1 MFFCDNDSEMQ
12 KQMEII
18 KDRIEKEFPTA
29 LGLKSNEEKTS
40 ENIQKINEANL
51 EKSKLKASEIEKQ
64 KEALRKEQE
73 DFEAEKAKYANDIE
87 EMQMLIELTQDTLKD
102 NPNDEDLP
110 LYLELL
116 NDTLQGILT
125 GQKDLLSKKKTN
137 KTAFANGGE
146 LVINDTDIASDNEI
160 SSLLLKIEKDW
171 GKDSDYYST
180 IEGIIVG
187 YSKSDSDGDMYLN
200 ANGIKRIN
208 EELANF
214 DFKYRLTSN
223 GIVDIEE
230 LEEDT
235 NNLYVYKFHEERGEV
250 KASVEDMTTGI
261 TVWEYNYPDYSLDE
275 DEREFQSSIVEDGFM
290 KNFDDVEGL
299 ENYLKSLQILP
310 MDAEL
315 ISEEDAIQDYQYYAN
330 GGSIFSNSNHNTGR
344 SWHLDR
350 QRYNS
355 NEDWEK
361 PLRKR
366 KRKYKNGGSVV
377 DNDIIYA
384 YKQIEKEKQRILSG
398 LTVPYK
404 ESFGDVNINVEDVFT
419 ENGSEELKYEN
430 VGYGGIR
437 FMGNINGKVPT
448 QGLYYKDS
456 QTKNKIQ
463 NVIRAL
469 DQNNE
474 DKRSIVDDIIKQ
486 KGKPKQQLSVLNMI
500 AKRLENGG
508 IADDKTHEYRVMYSY
523 KSRDGVD
530 TDSFQDEESA
540 RNFYNEK
547 IKEDDIEL
555 VMFDYNEYNR
565 FNKISNHKHIAA
577 YSWKDKKFA
586 SGGEITIK
594 DVDEWDVI
602 NDWATESEKHPKYN
616 VSYAQIVNDIN
627 DIGAINDL
635 DDLESYKKEWKERY
649 NLKSTDNESIEELA
663 NDLWRDILEA
673 ARKDNAFENYVKILN
688 KEREKRLLDIPE
700 NYIFIRHDRN
710 VGGGD
715 YFFKHR
721 ATNKELKL
729 PDWHITEMGGV
740 GGTDLGYV
748 SREGALKKYFSKNKY
763 SEGGGVND
771 ENEIEAKAIEYLT
784 AKPVERHHHE
794 VNYIVYQRPKNNN
807 WYRIPIKEVYETI
820 ENHNESLKIQSRLPK
835 SFAKMA
841 NGGGVGDK
849 YILQKMR
856 KYQEQGLIE
865 ITRSGILGNDFKT
878 KDNRLLVVDSGHKI
892 GGLNS
897 YNITI
902 DGKKTEGH
910 TLSDAYKLTVDFIE
924 NNYSNGGGVDEI
936 KVGDIVNLS
945 EIKMPNGEIQYERVD
960 NGVVKYISE
969 GIYGIENPKTR
980 RIHQVR
986 KEQIEGYENYGGVDY
1001 EKHYSSSPINEQSFG
1016 KLKSMLNNSGFS
1028 HYKNTPENQLKH
1040 GNRGDIAIIG
1050 KSSVIVSH
1058 YTPNTN
1064 RFLDS
1069 KTFETEIELAK
1080 FLDKNDFY
1088 KDGGNVYPIED
1099 ARKPVL
1105 NSGVILLVKDTKEEA
1120 DKYVVG
1126 NPDLFV
1132 APIGDKWAIKK
1143 FENGGEMSSTPMYK
1157 KGDEVVLF
1165 SNRYNPNA
1173 DVFLVDEYIKFD
1185 LGAKQH
1191 YYKLKNKNSGEF
1203 YERYESAIIP
1213 VSDLQKDLSTE
1224 EKTKLEAIYEK
1235 YHNIDYWGYGDTLKS
1250 QLNSWRNA
1258 YAKGD
1263 KGALKYTEQDIID
1276 NMWMREKMDF
1286 DKIVNS
1292 VRDMVSKKDLAMM
1305 ISRLRYDQKVSLEI
1319 YEVLTG
1325 EKIKGMSN
1333 KELSQYFTSKY
1344 GS

>member
-1 MFFCDNDSEMQ
+1 MVSAKDFFSKIDLSKLDTASATQIREEFLTLSPEDWDLIDNDSEMQ

-29 LGLKSNEEKTS
+29 LGLKSNEEKAS
-40 ENIQKINEANL
+40 ESIQKVNETNL
-51 EKSKLKASEIEKQ
+51 EKSKIKVSEIEKQ

-73 DFEAEKAKYANDIE
+73 EFEAEKAKFANDIE
-87 EMQMLIELTQDTLKD
+87 EMQMLIELTQDTLND

-110 LYLELL
+110 MYLELL
-116 NDTLQGILT
+116 NDTLQGIIS
-125 GQKDLLSKKKTN
+125 GQKDLLSKKKNN

-146 LVINDTDIASDNEI
+146 LIINDTDIASDNEI
-160 SSLLLKIEKDW
+160 SALLEKIEKDW
-171 GKDSDYYST
+171 GKASDYYST

-187 YSKSDSDGDMYLN
+187 YSKSDSDSDMYLN

-214 DFKYRLTSN
+214 DFQYRLTSN

-230 LEEDT
+230 LEEDKS
-235 NNLYVYKFHEERGEV
+235 NLYVYRFHEERGEI

-261 TVWEYNYPDYSLDE
+261 AVWEYNYPDYSLGE
-275 DEREFQSSIVEDGFM
+275 EEREFQSTIVEDGFM

-299 ENYLKSLQILP
+299 ENYLKDLQILP

-315 ISEEDAIQDYQYYAN
+315 ISAEDAIQDYGYYAN

-486 KGKPKQQLSVLNMI
+486 KGKPKEQLAVLNMM

-508 IADDKTHEYRVMYSY
+508 LADAKTHEYRVMYSY

-555 VMFDYNEYNR
+555 VMFDYNEYNKLGYVSKHR
-565 FNKISNHKHIAA
+565 HISA
-577 YSWKDKKFA
+577 YSWKDTKFEN
-586 SGGEITIK
+586 GGILNNYEGKNSEEVWNNWTREQKIHFIK
-594 DVDEWDVI
+594 DHYS
-602 NDWATESEKHPKYN
+602 NS
-616 VSYAQIVNDIN
+616 
-627 DIGAINDL
+627 
-635 DDLESYKKEWKERY
+635 LEY
-649 NLKSTDNESIEELA
+649 
-663 NDLWRDILEA
+663 ILETYP
-673 ARKDNAFENYVKILN
+673 NLE
-688 KEREKRLLDIPE
+688 
-700 NYIFIRHDRN
+700 
-710 VGGGD
+710 
-715 YFFKHR
+715 
-721 ATNKELKL
+721 
-729 PDWHITEMGGV
+729 
-740 GGTDLGYV
+740 
-748 SREGALKKYFSKNKY
+748 Y
-763 SEGGGVND
+763 S
-771 ENEIEAKAIEYLT
+771 
-784 AKPVERHHHE
+784 
-794 VNYIVYQRPKNNN
+794 
-807 WYRIPIKEVYETI
+807 
-820 ENHNESLKIQSRLPK
+820 
-835 SFAKMA
+835 
-841 NGGGVGDK
+841 
-849 YILQKMR
+849 
-856 KYQEQGLIE
+856 
-865 ITRSGILGNDFKT
+865 DFKT
-878 KDNRLLVVDSGHKI
+878 IEGKDGYILDLLQEHI
-892 GGLNS
+892 N
-897 YNITI
+897 
-902 DGKKTEGH
+902 EGQ
-910 TLSDAYKLTVDFIE
+910 
-924 NNYSNGGGVDEI
+924 YSNGGGVDEI
-936 KVGDIVNLS
+936 KVGDTVNLS
-945 EIKMPNGEIQYERVD
+945 EIKMPNGEIQYERVE
-960 NGVVKYISE
+960 NGIVKYIGE
-969 GIYGIENPKTR
+969 GIYGVENPKTR

-986 KEQIEGYENYGGVDY
+986 KDQIEGYENDGGVDY
-1001 EKHYSSSPINEQSFG
+1001 EKHYSSSPINEQSFD
-1016 KLKSMLNNSGFS
+1016 KLKSMLNNAGFS

-1088 KDGGNVYPIED
+1088 KDGGNIYPVED
-1099 ARKPVL
+1099 ARKPML

-1120 DKYVVG
+1120 DKYIVG
-1126 NPDLFV
+1126 IPDLFV
-1132 APIGDKWAIKK
+1132 APYGDKWAIKK

-1165 SNRYNPNA
+1165 AHRYNPNA
-1173 DVFLVDEYIKFD
+1173 DIFLVDEYIKFD

-1203 YERYESAIIP
+1203 YERYENAIIP
-1213 VSDLQKDLSTE
+1213 ASDLQKDLSTE

-1235 YHNIDYWGYGDTLKS
+1235 YHNSDYWGYGDSLKS

>member
-1 MFFCDNDSEMQ
+1 MVSAKDFFSTIDLSKLDIASATQIREEILTLSPEDWDLIDNDSEMQ

-29 LGLKSNEEKTS
+29 LGLKSNEEKAS
-40 ENIQKINEANL
+40 ESIQKVNETNL
-51 EKSKLKASEIEKQ
+51 EKSKIKVSEIEKQ

-73 DFEAEKAKYANDIE
+73 EFEAEKAKFANDIE

-137 KTAFANGGE
+137 KTAFSNGGE

-160 SSLLLKIEKDW
+160 SSLLIKIEKDW

-214 DFKYRLTSN
+214 DFQYRLTSN

-230 LEEDT
+230 LEEDKS
-235 NNLYVYKFHEERGEV
+235 NLYVYRFHEERGEIR
-250 KASVEDMTTGI
+250 ASVEDMTTGI

-275 DEREFQSSIVEDGFM
+275 EEREFQSTIVEDGFM

-299 ENYLKSLQILP
+299 ENYLKDLQILP

-315 ISEEDAIQDYQYYAN
+315 ISAEDAIQDYGYYAN

-555 VMFDYNEYNR
+555 VMFDYNQYN
-565 FNKISNHKHIAA
+565 KLGYVIDHKHFAA
-577 YSWKDKKFA
+577 YSWKDTKF
-586 SGGEITIK
+586 E
-594 DVDEWDVI
+594 
-602 NDWATESEKHPKYN
+602 
-616 VSYAQIVNDIN
+616 
-627 DIGAINDL
+627 
-635 DDLESYKKEWKERY
+635 
-649 NLKSTDNESIEELA
+649 
-663 NDLWRDILEA
+663 
-673 ARKDNAFENYVKILN
+673 
-688 KEREKRLLDIPE
+688 
-700 NYIFIRHDRN
+700 
-710 VGGGD
+710 
-715 YFFKHR
+715 
-721 ATNKELKL
+721 
-729 PDWHITEMGGV
+729 
-740 GGTDLGYV
+740 
-748 SREGALKKYFSKNKY
+748 
-763 SEGGGVND
+763 
-771 ENEIEAKAIEYLT
+771 
-784 AKPVERHHHE
+784 
-794 VNYIVYQRPKNNN
+794 
-807 WYRIPIKEVYETI
+807 
-820 ENHNESLKIQSRLPK
+820 
-835 SFAKMA
+835 
-841 NGGGVGDK
+841 NGGGVGESFLVNLNRK
-849 YILQKMR
+849 IKMR
-856 KYQEQGLIE
+856 GVDDNKIY
-865 ITRSGILGNDFKT
+865 TWTLGEVIDRINQDNSTDEFNYDESDWVEGFNETLTEFYSLNDKNG
-878 KDNRLLVVDSGHKI
+878 KP
-892 GGLNS
+892 LN
-897 YNITI
+897 
-902 DGKKTEGH
+902 D
-910 TLSDAYKLTVDFIE
+910 LSKL
-924 NNYSNGGGVDEI
+924 SNGGA
-936 KVGDIVNLS
+936 
-945 EIKMPNGEIQYERVD
+945 
-960 NGVVKYISE
+960 
-969 GIYGIENPKTR
+969 
-980 RIHQVR
+980 
-986 KEQIEGYENYGGVDY
+986 VDY
-1001 EKHYSSSPINEQSFG
+1001 EKHYSSSPINEQSFD
-1016 KLKSMLNNSGFS
+1016 KLKSILNNSGFS
-1028 HYKNTPENQLKH
+1028 HYKNTPENQFKH

-1088 KDGGNVYPIED
+1088 KDGGNIYPIED

-1143 FENGGEMSSTPMYK
+1143 FENGGEMSSSPMYK

>member
-1 MFFCDNDSEMQ
+1 MVSAKDFFSTIDLSKLDIASATQIREEILTLSPEDWDLIDNDSEMQ

-125 GQKDLLSKKKTN
+125 GQKDLLSKKNTN

-187 YSKSDSDGDMYLN
+187 YYKSDSDGDMYLN

-366 KRKYKNGGSVV
+366 KRKYKNGG
-377 DNDIIYA
+377 
-384 YKQIEKEKQRILSG
+384 L
-398 LTVPYK
+398 
-404 ESFGDVNINVEDVFT
+404 
-419 ENGSEELKYEN
+419 
-430 VGYGGIR
+430 
-437 FMGNINGKVPT
+437 
-448 QGLYYKDS
+448 
-456 QTKNKIQ
+456 
-463 NVIRAL
+463 
-469 DQNNE
+469 
-474 DKRSIVDDIIKQ
+474 
-486 KGKPKQQLSVLNMI
+486 
-500 AKRLENGG
+500 
-508 IADDKTHEYRVMYSY
+508 ADDKTHEYRVMFSY
-523 KSRDGVD
+523 KSKDGVF
-530 TDSFQDEESA
+530 TEPFQDKDKA
-540 RNFYNEK
+540 KAFYDEK

-555 VMFDYNEYNR
+555 VMFDYNQYN
-565 FNKISNHKHIAA
+565 KLGYVIDHKHFAA
-577 YSWKDKKFA
+577 YSW
-586 SGGEITIK
+586 
-594 DVDEWDVI
+594 
-602 NDWATESEKHPKYN
+602 
-616 VSYAQIVNDIN
+616 
-627 DIGAINDL
+627 
-635 DDLESYKKEWKERY
+635 
-649 NLKSTDNESIEELA
+649 
-663 NDLWRDILEA
+663 RDT
-673 ARKDNAFENYVKILN
+673 KFEN
-688 KEREKRLLDIPE
+688 
-700 NYIFIRHDRN
+700 
-710 VGGGD
+710 
-715 YFFKHR
+715 
-721 ATNKELKL
+721 
-729 PDWHITEMGGV
+729 
-740 GGTDLGYV
+740 
-748 SREGALKKYFSKNKY
+748 
-763 SEGGGVND
+763 GGGVND

-784 AKPVERHHHE
+784 AKPVEKHHHE

-820 ENHNESLKIQSRLPK
+820 ENHNEALKIQSRLPK
-835 SFAKMA
+835 SF
-841 NGGGVGDK
+841 
-849 YILQKMR
+849 
-856 KYQEQGLIE
+856 
-865 ITRSGILGNDFKT
+865 
-878 KDNRLLVVDSGHKI
+878 
-892 GGLNS
+892 
-897 YNITI
+897 
-902 DGKKTEGH
+902 
-910 TLSDAYKLTVDFIE
+910 
-924 NNYSNGGGVDEI
+924 
-936 KVGDIVNLS
+936 
-945 EIKMPNGEIQYERVD
+945 
-960 NGVVKYISE
+960 
-969 GIYGIENPKTR
+969 
-980 RIHQVR
+980 
-986 KEQIEGYENYGGVDY
+986 
-1001 EKHYSSSPINEQSFG
+1001 
-1016 KLKSMLNNSGFS
+1016 
-1028 HYKNTPENQLKH
+1028 
-1040 GNRGDIAIIG
+1040 
-1050 KSSVIVSH
+1050 
-1058 YTPNTN
+1058 
-1064 RFLDS
+1064 
-1069 KTFETEIELAK
+1069 
-1080 FLDKNDFY
+1080 
-1088 KDGGNVYPIED
+1088 
-1099 ARKPVL
+1099 
-1105 NSGVILLVKDTKEEA
+1105 
-1120 DKYVVG
+1120 
-1126 NPDLFV
+1126 
-1132 APIGDKWAIKK
+1132 
-1143 FENGGEMSSTPMYK
+1143 ENGGEIGINFQSNFDDEEFIKNDIMNHVSDMVKNGYTSGELVGEEPDYNGWWEIDIEEDENNEEIRNEEVAKNIRNGNTSGYSPNYRFNAKVWSNNKMEDGGSVEESLEMKSKGIVLLEGEQTIDGQIKARQDALNSTLKEIANVNSDVNPDMLQAWK
-1157 KGDEVVLF
+1157 LEHEKTLSKLNELKHQASPLFQKGDEVILF
-1165 SNRYNPNA
+1165 SDKNNPNA
-1173 DVFLVDEYIKFD
+1173 DVFIIDDYIKFD
-1185 LGAKQH
+1185 LGVKQH
-1191 YYKLKNKNSGEF
+1191 YYKLKNKNTGSF
-1203 YERYESAIIP
+1203 YERYESAIVP
-1213 VSDLQKDLSTE
+1213 LRQPKRELSPEQKRQ
-1224 EKTKLEAIYEK
+1224 LESIYEK
-1235 YHNIDYWGYGDTLKS
+1235 YHDLDYWGYGDSLKS

-1276 NMWMREKMDF
+1276 NMWKHERMDF
-1286 DKIVNS
+1286 DRIVSS
-1292 VRDMVSKKDLAMM
+1292 VREMIYNKDVTMM

>member
-1 MFFCDNDSEMQ
+1 MVSAKDFFSTIDLSKLDIASATQIREEILTLSPEDWDLIDNDSEMQ

-125 GQKDLLSKKKTN
+125 GQKDLLSKKNTN

-500 AKRLENGG
+500 AKRLDNDVTNDVLANINSDGKIIVSAENPDRVIFVSHSFALGANELKPACSIDNQTIFSDTTDQVDG
-508 IADDKTHEYRVMYSY
+508 HNAVATGFIHPSWTANIPGATWIWSTPFIEDPFATTTKTFTKTFNVSGAVTSAVLDLATDDIFKVFINGNLVNSNQTYGTANFTKETQVTLDVKPFLVTGTNTIAFEVTNYLVPSRAGEVNGPMDNPGALLY
-523 KSRDGVD
+523 KLSISTESCPLPNKAPTISLNGLGLVNLTVGDVFNDPMASATDTEDGDLTNKIVVTGKVD
-530 TDSFQDEESA
+530 TTKVGT
-540 RNFYNEK
+540 YT
-547 IKEDDIEL
+547 I
-555 VMFDYNEYNR
+555 
-565 FNKISNHKHIAA
+565 A
-577 YSWKDKKFA
+577 YS
-586 SGGEITIK
+586 
-594 DVDEWDVI
+594 
-602 NDWATESEKHPKYN
+602 
-616 VSYAQIVNDIN
+616 
-627 DIGAINDL
+627 
-635 DDLESYKKEWKERY
+635 
-649 NLKSTDNESIEELA
+649 
-663 NDLWRDILEA
+663 
-673 ARKDNAFENYVKILN
+673 VK
-688 KEREKRLLDIPE
+688 
-700 NYIFIRHDRN
+700 
-710 VGGGD
+710 
-715 YFFKHR
+715 
-721 ATNKELKL
+721 
-729 PDWHITEMGGV
+729 
-740 GGTDLGYV
+740 
-748 SREGALKKYFSKNKY
+748 
-763 SEGGGVND
+763 
-771 ENEIEAKAIEYLT
+771 
-784 AKPVERHHHE
+784 
-794 VNYIVYQRPKNNN
+794 
-807 WYRIPIKEVYETI
+807 
-820 ENHNESLKIQSRLPK
+820 
-835 SFAKMA
+835 
-841 NGGGVGDK
+841 
-849 YILQKMR
+849 
-856 KYQEQGLIE
+856 
-865 ITRSGILGNDFKT
+865 
-878 KDNRLLVVDSGHKI
+878 DSG
-892 GGLNS
+892 
-897 YNITI
+897 
-902 DGKKTEGH
+902 
-910 TLSDAYKLTVDFIE
+910 
-924 NNYSNGGGVDEI
+924 
-936 KVGDIVNLS
+936 
-945 EIKMPNGEIQYERVD
+945 
-960 NGVVKYISE
+960 
-969 GIYGIENPKTR
+969 
-980 RIHQVR
+980 
-986 KEQIEGYENYGGVDY
+986 
-1001 EKHYSSSPINEQSFG
+1001 
-1016 KLKSMLNNSGFS
+1016 
-1028 HYKNTPENQLKH
+1028 NQ
-1040 GNRGDIAIIG
+1040 
-1050 KSSVIVSH
+1050 
-1058 YTPNTN
+1058 
-1064 RFLDS
+1064 
-1069 KTFETEIELAK
+1069 
-1080 FLDKNDFY
+1080 
-1088 KDGGNVYPIED
+1088 
-1099 ARKPVL
+1099 
-1105 NSGVILLVKDTKEEA
+1105 
-1120 DKYVVG
+1120 
-1126 NPDLFV
+1126 
-1132 APIGDKWAIKK
+1132 
-1143 FENGGEMSSTPMYK
+1143 
-1157 KGDEVVLF
+1157 
-1165 SNRYNPNA
+1165 
-1173 DVFLVDEYIKFD
+1173 
-1185 LGAKQH
+1185 
-1191 YYKLKNKNSGEF
+1191 
-1203 YERYESAIIP
+1203 
-1213 VSDLQKDLSTE
+1213 
-1224 EKTKLEAIYEK
+1224 
-1235 YHNIDYWGYGDTLKS
+1235 
-1250 QLNSWRNA
+1250 
-1258 YAKGD
+1258 
-1263 KGALKYTEQDIID
+1263 
-1276 NMWMREKMDF
+1276 
-1286 DKIVNS
+1286 
-1292 VRDMVSKKDLAMM
+1292 
-1305 ISRLRYDQKVSLEI
+1305 
-1319 YEVLTG
+1319 
-1325 EKIKGMSN
+1325 
-1333 KELSQYFTSKY
+1333 
-1344 GS
+1344 

>member
-1 MFFCDNDSEMQ
+1 MVSAKDFFSTIDLSKLDIASATQIREEILTLSPEDWDLIDNDSEMQ

-146 LVINDTDIASDNEI
+146 LIINDTDIASDNEI

-214 DFKYRLTSN
+214 NFQYRLTSN

-315 ISEEDAIQDYQYYAN
+315 ISAEDAIQDYGYYAN
-330 GGSIFSNSNHNTGR
+330 GGSIFSSGNHNTGR

-366 KRKYKNGGSVV
+366 KRKYKNGG
-377 DNDIIYA
+377 
-384 YKQIEKEKQRILSG
+384 L
-398 LTVPYK
+398 
-404 ESFGDVNINVEDVFT
+404 
-419 ENGSEELKYEN
+419 
-430 VGYGGIR
+430 
-437 FMGNINGKVPT
+437 
-448 QGLYYKDS
+448 
-456 QTKNKIQ
+456 
-463 NVIRAL
+463 
-469 DQNNE
+469 
-474 DKRSIVDDIIKQ
+474 
-486 KGKPKQQLSVLNMI
+486 
-500 AKRLENGG
+500 
-508 IADDKTHEYRVMYSY
+508 ADDKTHEYRVMFSY
-523 KSRDGVD
+523 KSKDGVF
-530 TDSFQDEESA
+530 TEPFQDKDKA
-540 RNFYNEK
+540 KAFYDEK

-555 VMFDYNEYNR
+555 VMFDYNQYN
-565 FNKISNHKHIAA
+565 KLGYVIDHKHFAA
-577 YSWKDKKFA
+577 YSWKDTKFENGGGIDEEFHVGQSIILKDNDTYYNRMTKQMKKIVSQFYNKELVIEEIKKNKPHNLAKAFVKTSGEKVPFDIVLNKKYVHKYTNGGEINNDVESLNKKFNELNQELISIKA
-586 SGGEITIK
+586 SVRKEMGYSDSEDFIKKINKWYKTYDEKLANEYQSLLDKTDYKKIEQERNDIGNKIKSLGLSPKFEGNYSDGGKITIK
-594 DVDEWDVI
+594 DIDEWDVI
-602 NDWATESEKHPKYN
+602 NDWATESEIHPKYN

-635 DDLESYKKEWKERY
+635 DDLESYKKEWKDRY
-649 NLKSTDNESIEELA
+649 NLKSTDNESIEGLA
-663 NDLWRDILEA
+663 NDLWKYILEA

-688 KEREKRLLDIPE
+688 EEREKRLSDIPE

-710 VGGGD
+710 VGGGN
-715 YFFKHR
+715 YVFKHR

-729 PDWHITEMGGV
+729 PDWNITEMGGV

-748 SREGALKKYFSKNKY
+748 SREDALKKYFSKNKY
-763 SEGGGVND
+763 SNGGGVND

-794 VNYIVYQRPKNNN
+794 ANYIVYQRPYSNN
-807 WYRIPIKEVYETI
+807 WYKIPTKEVYETI
-820 ENHNESLKIQSRLPK
+820 ENHNEALKIQSRLPK

-841 NGGGVGDK
+841 NGGGV
-849 YILQKMR
+849 
-856 KYQEQGLIE
+856 
-865 ITRSGILGNDFKT
+865 
-878 KDNRLLVVDSGHKI
+878 
-892 GGLNS
+892 
-897 YNITI
+897 
-902 DGKKTEGH
+902 
-910 TLSDAYKLTVDFIE
+910 
-924 NNYSNGGGVDEI
+924 DEI
-936 KVGDIVNLS
+936 KVGDIVNIS

-986 KEQIEGYENYGGVDY
+986 KDQIEGYENYGGVDY

-1143 FENGGEMSSTPMYK
+1143 FENGGEMSSSPMYK

-1235 YHNIDYWGYGDTLKS
+1235 YHNLDYWGYGDLLKS

-1319 YEVLTG
+1319 YELLTG

>member
-1 MFFCDNDSEMQ
+1 MVSAKDFFSTIDLSKLDIASATQIREEILTLSPEDWDLIDNDSEMQ

-146 LVINDTDIASDNEI
+146 LIINDTDIASDNEI

-214 DFKYRLTSN
+214 DFQYRLTSN

-366 KRKYKNGGSVV
+366 KRKYKNGG
-377 DNDIIYA
+377 
-384 YKQIEKEKQRILSG
+384 L
-398 LTVPYK
+398 
-404 ESFGDVNINVEDVFT
+404 
-419 ENGSEELKYEN
+419 
-430 VGYGGIR
+430 
-437 FMGNINGKVPT
+437 
-448 QGLYYKDS
+448 
-456 QTKNKIQ
+456 
-463 NVIRAL
+463 
-469 DQNNE
+469 
-474 DKRSIVDDIIKQ
+474 
-486 KGKPKQQLSVLNMI
+486 
-500 AKRLENGG
+500 
-508 IADDKTHEYRVMYSY
+508 ADGKTHEYRVMFSY
-523 KSRDGVD
+523 KSKDGVF
-530 TDSFQDEESA
+530 TESFQDKDKA
-540 RNFYNEK
+540 KAFYDEK

-555 VMFDYNEYNR
+555 VMFDYNQY
-565 FNKISNHKHIAA
+565 NKIGYVIDHKHFAA
-577 YSWKDKKFA
+577 YSWKDTK
-586 SGGEITIK
+586 
-594 DVDEWDVI
+594 
-602 NDWATESEKHPKYN
+602 
-616 VSYAQIVNDIN
+616 
-627 DIGAINDL
+627 
-635 DDLESYKKEWKERY
+635 
-649 NLKSTDNESIEELA
+649 
-663 NDLWRDILEA
+663 
-673 ARKDNAFENYVKILN
+673 FEN
-688 KEREKRLLDIPE
+688 
-700 NYIFIRHDRN
+700 
-710 VGGGD
+710 
-715 YFFKHR
+715 
-721 ATNKELKL
+721 
-729 PDWHITEMGGV
+729 
-740 GGTDLGYV
+740 
-748 SREGALKKYFSKNKY
+748 
-763 SEGGGVND
+763 GGGVND

-784 AKPVERHHHE
+784 AKPVEKHHHE
-794 VNYIVYQRPKNNN
+794 ANYIVYQRPYSNN
-807 WYRIPIKEVYETI
+807 WYKIPTKEVYETI
-820 ENHNESLKIQSRLPK
+820 ENHNEALKIQSRLPK

-841 NGGGVGDK
+841 
-849 YILQKMR
+849 
-856 KYQEQGLIE
+856 
-865 ITRSGILGNDFKT
+865 
-878 KDNRLLVVDSGHKI
+878 
-892 GGLNS
+892 
-897 YNITI
+897 
-902 DGKKTEGH
+902 
-910 TLSDAYKLTVDFIE
+910 
-924 NNYSNGGGVDEI
+924 NGGGVDEI

-945 EIKMPNGEIQYERVD
+945 EIKMPNGEIQYERVE
-960 NGVVKYISE
+960 NGVVKYINE
-969 GIYGIENPKTR
+969 GIYGVENPKTR
-980 RIHQVR
+980 KIHQVR
-986 KEQIEGYENYGGVDY
+986 KDQIEGYENYGGVDY
-1001 EKHYSSSPINEQSFG
+1001 EKYYSSSPINEQSFD
-1016 KLKSMLNNSGFS
+1016 KLKSILNNAGFS

-1088 KDGGNVYPIED
+1088 KDGGNIYPIED

-1143 FENGGEMSSTPMYK
+1143 FENGGEMSSSPMYK

>member
-1 MFFCDNDSEMQ
+1 MSAKDFFSTLDLSKLDTATATQIREEILTLSPEDWDLIDNDSEMQ

-29 LGLKSNEEKTS
+29 LGLKSNEEKAS
-40 ENIQKINEANL
+40 DIIKKVNETNL
-51 EKSKLKASEIEKQ
+51 EKSKEKAAEVERA
-64 KEALRKEQE
+64 KEALRKEE
-73 DFEAEKAKYANDIE
+73 EEFENQKAKYVNDIE

-110 LYLELL
+110 MYLELL
-116 NDTLQGILT
+116 NDTLQGIIS
-125 GQKDLLSKKKTN
+125 GQKDLLSKKKVK

-146 LVINDTDIASDNEI
+146 LVVNDTDIASDNEI
-160 SSLLLKIEKDW
+160 TALLERIEKDF
-171 GKDSDYYST
+171 GKESDYYST

-187 YSKSDSDGDMYLN
+187 YSKSDDDGDMYLN
-200 ANGIKRIN
+200 SNGIKRIN

-214 DFKYRLTSN
+214 DLQYRLTSE
-223 GIVDIEE
+223 GIIDVEL
-230 LEEDT
+230 LEEDKS
-235 NNLYVYKFHEERGEV
+235 NLYVYRFHEERGEI
-250 KASVEDMTTGI
+250 KASVENMQTGI
-261 TVWEYNYPDYSLDE
+261 AVWEYNYPDYSLDE
-275 DEREFQSSIVEDGFM
+275 EEREFQSSIVDDGFM
-290 KNFDDVEGL
+290 KNFDDIEGL
-299 ENYLKSLQILP
+299 EKYLKSLNILP
-310 MDAEL
+310 VDAEI
-315 ISEEDAIQDYQYYAN
+315 ISEVDAIQDYEYYAN
-330 GGSIFSNSNHNTGR
+330 GGSIFANSNHNTGR

-448 QGLYYKDS
+448 QGLYYKNS

-508 IADDKTHEYRVMYSY
+508 IADDKTHEYRVMFSY
-523 KSRDGVD
+523 KSKDGVF
-530 TDSFQDEESA
+530 TESFQDKDKAKE
-540 RNFYNEK
+540 FYDEK

-555 VMFDYNEYNR
+555 VMFDYNQYN
-565 FNKISNHKHIAA
+565 KYGKLIDHKHFAA
-577 YSWKDKKFA
+577 YSWKDTK
-586 SGGEITIK
+586 
-594 DVDEWDVI
+594 
-602 NDWATESEKHPKYN
+602 
-616 VSYAQIVNDIN
+616 
-627 DIGAINDL
+627 
-635 DDLESYKKEWKERY
+635 
-649 NLKSTDNESIEELA
+649 
-663 NDLWRDILEA
+663 
-673 ARKDNAFENYVKILN
+673 FEN
-688 KEREKRLLDIPE
+688 
-700 NYIFIRHDRN
+700 
-710 VGGGD
+710 
-715 YFFKHR
+715 
-721 ATNKELKL
+721 
-729 PDWHITEMGGV
+729 
-740 GGTDLGYV
+740 
-748 SREGALKKYFSKNKY
+748 
-763 SEGGGVND
+763 GGGVND
-771 ENEIEAKAIEYLT
+771 ELSESDLKSVKNAYGVELKKGTTHLEAAKILLPVLEEKLVIAKDNNSKENIEF
-784 AKPVERHHHE
+784 
-794 VNYIVYQRPKNNN
+794 
-807 WYRIPIKEVYETI
+807 YEGSI
-820 ENHNESLKIQSRLPK
+820 EN
-835 SFAKMA
+835 AKK
-841 NGGGVGDK
+841 V
-849 YILQKMR
+849 I
-856 KYQEQGLIE
+856 
-865 ITRSGILGNDFKT
+865 SGQM
-878 KDNRLLVVDSGHKI
+878 
-892 GGLNS
+892 
-897 YNITI
+897 
-902 DGKKTEGH
+902 
-910 TLSDAYKLTVDFIE
+910 
-924 NNYSNGGGVDEI
+924 YSNGGGVD
-936 KVGDIVNLS
+936 
-945 EIKMPNGEIQYERVD
+945 
-960 NGVVKYISE
+960 
-969 GIYGIENPKTR
+969 
-980 RIHQVR
+980 
-986 KEQIEGYENYGGVDY
+986 Y
-1001 EKHYSSSPINEQSFG
+1001 EKYYSSSPINEQSFD
-1016 KLKSMLNNSGFS
+1016 KLKSILNNAGFS

-1143 FENGGEMSSTPMYK
+1143 FENGGEMSSSPMYK

-1191 YYKLKNKNSGEF
+1191 YYKIKNKQSGEF
-1203 YERYESAIIP
+1203 YERYESALVHIEY
-1213 VSDLQKDLSTE
+1213 SKKELSHE
-1224 EKTKLEAIYEK
+1224 QKTKLEEIYEK
-1235 YHNIDYWGYGDTLKS
+1235 YHNLDYWGYGDSLKS
-1250 QLNSWRNA
+1250 QLKSWKYA
-1258 YAKGD
+1258 YDRGD

-1276 NMWMREKMDF
+1276 NMWKRERMDF
-1286 DKIVNS
+1286 DAIVNS
-1292 VRDMVSKKDLAMM
+1292 VRDMVSNKDLAKM

-1333 KELSQYFTSKY
+1333 KQLSEYFTSKY
-1344 GS
+1344 SS